1 MSKVSSATA
10 PAWSATLMR
19 ILLAVVGGYALTYC
33 ATAALAR
40 LLPFERIDAAI
51 SATLLSFALYTCYVL
66 WVYAVPLRR
75 GLLSLLALVPLAL
88 IGFGPNWFGGAT

>member
-10 PAWSATLMR
+10 PVWSARLTR

-51 SATLLSFALYTCYVL
+51 SATLLSFALYT
-66 WVYAVPLRR
+66 
-75 GLLSLLALVPLAL
+75 
-88 IGFGPNWFGGAT
+88 ATCSGCTPCRCVAAC

>member
-1 MSKVSSATA
+1 MSKVSSAAA
-10 PAWSATLMR
+10 PVWSATLTR

-51 SATLLSFALYTCYVL
+51 SATLLSFALYTFYVL

-88 IGFGPNWFGGAT
+88 IGFGPNWFGGAA

>member
-10 PAWSATLMR
+10 PVWSARLTR

-51 SATLLSFALYTCYVL
+51 SATLLSFALYT
-66 WVYAVPLRR
+66 P
-75 GLLSLLALVPLAL
+75 
-88 IGFGPNWFGGAT
+88 ATCSGCTPCRCVAAC